1 MPRIPVVS
9 RTMKV
14 TVCNTLIVDVEA
26 GDTFKEDIVIPRE
39 YATAEKRLKAVKE
52 AYETDQLKPVNILS
66 YEVITRKYY
75 MLESEFVQAAKYK
88 DTPVLEQK
96 ETPAETPKQTPAK
109 KEKEVHLVKPS
120 LKGKRRNKKRR

>member
-52 AYETDQLKPVNILS
+52 AYETDRLKPVNILS

-75 MLESEFVQAAKYK
+75 MLESEFVQQAKYE

-96 ETPAETPKQTPAK
+96 QTETPTQTTAK

-120 LKGKRRNKKRR
+120 LKGKRRRKRK

>member
-66 YEVITRKYY
+66 YEVVTRKYY
-75 MLESEFVQAAKYK
+75 MLESEFVQQAKYE

-96 ETPAETPKQTPAK
+96 QTEAETSKQTPEK

-120 LKGKRRNKKRR
+120 LKGKRRRKRK